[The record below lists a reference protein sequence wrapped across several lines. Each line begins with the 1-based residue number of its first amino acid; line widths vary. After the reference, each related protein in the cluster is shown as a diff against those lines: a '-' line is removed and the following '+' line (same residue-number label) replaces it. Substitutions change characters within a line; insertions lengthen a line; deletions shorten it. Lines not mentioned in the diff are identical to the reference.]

1 MARLAVV
8 TGANKGVGFYVA
20 RQLQEAGLRVVIAC
34 RSPERGS
41 EAARRLGCE
50 FEVLDL
56 GSDSSIE
63 AFASTMETK
72 YQQLDVL
79 VNNAAIA
86 FKAAD
91 PTPFKDQTVPTLA
104 INFFATMR
112 LTDRLLPLLRG
123 SAAAGREPRVVN
135 VASMAGKLRQLS
147 PALQSEFASPMLD
160 RPRLVALVQSF
171 VAAVQSGKHREQ
183 GWGSSNYGMSKL
195 AVIAYTKMLARE
207 EGSAMRINA
216 ICPGYC
222 RTDMSSNRGGQ
233 SPEVGARTATTAALL
248 SAQGPTGA
256 FFEHERE
263 SSW

>member
-1 MARLAVV
+1 MVALGHRMAMWVL
-8 TGANKGVGFYVA
+8 N
-20 RQLQEAGLRVVIAC
+20 QELR
-34 RSPERGS
+34 
-41 EAARRLGCE
+41 
-50 FEVLDL
+50 
-56 GSDSSIE
+56 
-63 AFASTMETK
+63 TK

-183 GWGSSNYGMSKL
+183 GWGNSNYGMSKL